1 MFDHHCKYLN
11 NCIGGK
17 NYHSFFRMLVMVTA
31 FCIVIIGS
39 ALWIFVFAQN
49 DGSFNSRILSKWGVL
64 ATLIYT
70 IVMMISV
77 DTLLCFHLYLVLK
90 LKKTTLE
97 FLDIKTHDYVDSSKD
112 VIEG

>member
-1 MFDHHCKYLN
+1 
-11 NCIGGK
+11 
-17 NYHSFFRMLVMVTA
+17 MVTA
-31 FCIVIIGS
+31 FCLVIIGS
-39 ALWIFVFAQN
+39 AIWIFVFAEE
-49 DGSFNSRILSKWGVL
+49 DASFNSKILSRWGVL

-90 LKKTTLE
+90 LKISTKIY
-97 FLDIKTHDYVDSSKD
+97 LDIRTDDYANSSKE